1 MPSPPRVS
9 AGSTTSPSAWRP
21 TGSVRRAPSL
31 PSVYPF
37 LTNDAPL
44 VHHTFPVV
52 QPAPLP
58 SLFVSVAGALL
69 STRVCLAPIS
79 GFWTWLIST
88 TSATA
93 NSDNTSTTVSDTTAQ
108 QREEDD
114 GVVVIVDAWSG
125 CPSPLLAWSFSYL
138 VLDDLLRCRCVSHAW
153 HSLLTAHPLSPLC
166 YTSASLALPPA
177 QSRWSTRML
186 ATVFT
191 SVPLL
196 SALSFSPL
204 DPSLAASAAV
214 DSAAATPPPNP
225 QPANAL
231 VPVPLP
237 SAPPDPRTQHLHSVF
252 LLHHLRVLILPL
264 LTPTLS
270 DVDLFGISA
279 HLPLLEIL
287 TIQLPAASNH
297 SAGTSAVSHSNTLS
311 AVGFSH
317 LSVMQHLA
325 HLSLTYHDTH
335 IDRTSHEEGVRMDMI
350 ERQECWLAMMRC
362 KSLRV
367 MQLTREGRAMEE
379 VEVWQKR
386 RRERD
391 EKEERR
397 RKAET
402 EKANKQPISPP
413 SPGDTT
419 VTSSSP
425 PPTAGTADGSATTVA
440 VLSPPASPSHNR
452 RASLP
457 IISALHAM
465 ELQTQSLLSL
475 PSSSSFSFSLFFSSF
490 SASLLSF
497 TFVSHPTHVSDVL
510 LYMDIEQAVL
520 AALPTF
526 QSLLHLNLT
535 LCSFSHINL
544 TAITTLSPRLLSFG
558 LSRSL
563 SMSSSVPLSPTAGG
577 KLVPATSSWSTVQPE
592 WFVSFMSSCSRLAS
606 LRLHDVPFV
615 TGESFGALVDA
626 VPNLHSLH
634 LSLIPLP
641 AAALRSLFDHPLLT
655 YLEVTVDEE
664 HFRVETG
671 AEGRAAESKGEEEV
685 AVWLEMGRRYK
696 EWEKRWRLGRMG
708 VGEEEEED
716 ARDRQQQEQA
726 EQRKKRRW
734 IRDEMLAAGSWDE
747 TLEEEFMNDTDD
759 EDDDADD
766 EQNKAKR
773 TTAVSYRRSVMGVWN
788 ELFYLQRL
796 KDGDHVLQ
804 GKARRRW
811 VAKQRELHERQLK
824 EDEEAWQRQQ
834 AMLDEE
840 GVAVDGAG
848 VALDNEEADEL
859 EQDVRLSDDDR
870 EDELGE
876 AAAERRRD
884 EDGTRSIG
892 SKRTSPVLSS
902 QLDGLVNSS
911 QTGGEGNDDWDVVP
925 L

>member
-1 MPSPPRVS
+1 MSSASRVPAVS
-9 AGSTTSPSAWRP
+9 SSSRDAGTATR
-21 TGSVRRAPSL
+21 SVRRAPSL
-31 PSVYPF
+31 PSLYPF
-37 LTNDAPL
+37 LTADAPL
-44 VHHTFPVV
+44 IHHTFPVV
-52 QPAPLP
+52 QPAPQP

-69 STRVCLAPIS
+69 STRVCLAPIT
-79 GFWTWLIST
+79 GFWAWLTST

-93 NSDNTSTTVSDTTAQ
+93 TTGNSGGSSSPTPQ

-166 YTSASLALPPA
+166 YTSASIALPPHG
-177 QSRWSTRML
+177 SRWSTRML

-204 DPSLAASAAV
+204 HESLAAYAV
-214 DSAAATPPPNP
+214 ADSAAATPAPPPPPN
-225 QPANAL
+225 NAL
-231 VPVPLP
+231 SPVPLP
-237 SAPPDPRTQHLHSVF
+237 CAPPDPRTQHLHSVF

-264 LTPTLS
+264 LNPSLS
-270 DVDLFGISA
+270 DVDMFGISA

-287 TIQLPAASNH
+287 TIQLPAASSH
-297 SAGTSAVSHSNTLS
+297 TTTSSAASRSTTLS

-325 HLSLTYHDTH
+325 HLSITYHDTH
-335 IDRTSHEEGVRMDMI
+335 IDRTSHEEAVRMDMI
-350 ERQECWLAMMRC
+350 EKQECWLAMMRC

-379 VEVWQKR
+379 VEVWQQR

-397 RKAET
+397 RKAESD
-402 EKANKQPISPP
+402 KANKRPTSPP
-413 SPGDTT
+413 SPSDSTAT
-419 VTSSSP
+419 ASP
-425 PPTAGTADGSATTVA
+425 TPTTAGDGSDATAA
-440 VLSPPASPSHNR
+440 VPATPTSPSHNR

-457 IISALHAM
+457 IISSLHAM
-465 ELQTQSLLSL
+465 DLHTQSLLSL

-497 TFVSHPTHVSDVL
+497 TFTSNPTHVSDVL

-526 QSLLHLNLT
+526 QSLLHVNLT
-535 LCSFSHINL
+535 LCSFSQSNL
-544 TAITTLSPRLLSFG
+544 TALSALSPRLLSFG

-577 KLVPATSSWSTVQPE
+577 RLVPATSSWSTIE
-592 WFVSFMSSCSRLAS
+592 ADDFVSFVLSCSRLAS
-606 LRLHDVPFV
+606 LRLHDLPFI
-615 TGESFGALVDA
+615 TGESFGALLDA
-626 VPNLHSLH
+626 APNLHSLH

-641 AAALRSLFDHPLLT
+641 AAALRCLFDHPLLT
-655 YLEVTVDEE
+655 YLEVTVEE
-664 HFRVETG
+664 AQWRGETS
-671 AEGRAAESKGEEEV
+671 AEGHAANSRGEEEV

-708 VGEEEEED
+708 IGEEEEED
-716 ARDRQQQEQA
+716 DRDRQQQEQA

-734 IRDEMLAAGSWDE
+734 IREEMLAAGSWDE
-747 TLEEEFMNDTDD
+747 VLEEEFMNDSDD
-759 EDDDADD
+759 EDEGKND
-766 EQNKAKR
+766 EKLTAKK
-773 TTAVSYRRSVMGVWN
+773 TTALSYRRRVMSVWN

-811 VAKQRELHERQLK
+811 IVKQRQEQDRRLQ

-834 AMLDEE
+834 AMLDAE
-840 GVAVDGAG
+840 GEVDGAR
-848 VALDNEEADEL
+848 VSLDHDAHDEL
-859 EQDVRLSDDDR
+859 EHDVRLSDGEV
-870 EDELGE
+870 EDEQEDEVGM
-876 AAAERRRD
+876 ERRRD
-884 EDGTRSIG
+884 DDTRSIG
-892 SKRTSPVLSS
+892 SKRTSPVLTS

-911 QTGGEGNDDWDVVP
+911 QAGGEGKEDWDVVP

>member
-1 MPSPPRVS
+1 
-9 AGSTTSPSAWRP
+9 
-21 TGSVRRAPSL
+21 VRRAPSL
-31 PSVYPF
+31 PSAYPF

-44 VHHTFPVV
+44 IHHTFPVV

-58 SLFVSVAGALL
+58 SLFVSMAGALL

-79 GFWTWLIST
+79 GFWSWLTST

-93 NSDNTSTTVSDTTAQ
+93 TADSTASSATAAQ
-108 QREEDD
+108 QKEEDD
-114 GVVVIVDAWSG
+114 GVVVVVDAWSS

-138 VLDDLLRCRCVSHAW
+138 ILDDLLRCRCVSHAW
-153 HSLLTAHPLSPLC
+153 HSLLTAHPLSALC
-166 YTSASLALPPA
+166 YASASLALPP
-177 QSRWSTRML
+177 QGSRWSTRML

-204 DPSLAASAAV
+204 EDSLAASAAADTAV
-214 DSAAATPPPNP
+214 TAPPPA
-225 QPANAL
+225 QPTNAL
-231 VPVPLP
+231 RPVPLP

-264 LTPTLS
+264 LTPSLS
-270 DVDLFGISA
+270 DVDLFGVSA
-279 HLPLLEIL
+279 HLPLLEVL
-287 TIQLPAASNH
+287 SLQLPAAS
-297 SAGTSAVSHSNTLS
+297 SGSGASTAAASHSTSLT

-325 HLSLTYHDTH
+325 HLSITYHDTPH
-335 IDRTSHEEGVRMDMI
+335 IDRTAHEEGVRMDMI

-379 VEVWQKR
+379 VDVWQQR

-391 EKEERR
+391 EKEDRR
-397 RKAET
+397 RKAEQDKV
-402 EKANKQPISPP
+402 KATSPP
-413 SPGDTT
+413 SPSDPA
-419 VTSSSP
+419 S
-425 PPTAGTADGSATTVA
+425 TATAAGASNGSTATTA
-440 VLSPPASPSHNR
+440 VPVTPPSPSHNR

-465 ELQTQSLLSL
+465 ELHTQSLLSL

-497 TFVSHPTHVSDVL
+497 TFTSHPTHVADVL

-520 AALPTF
+520 AALPSF

-535 LCSFSHINL
+535 LCSFSQANL
-544 TAITTLSPRLLSFG
+544 TALSALSPRLLSFG

-563 SMSSSVPLSPTAGG
+563 SMSASVPLSPTAGG
-577 KLVPATSSWSTVQPE
+577 KLVPATSSWSTIE
-592 WFVSFMSSCSRLAS
+592 ADSFVSFASSCTRLAS
-606 LRLHDVPFV
+606 LRLHDIPFI
-615 TGESFGALVDA
+615 TADSFPTLLAA
-626 VPNLHSLH
+626 TPNLHSLH

-641 AAALRSLFDHPLLT
+641 AAALRCLFDHPLLT

-664 HFRVETG
+664 QWRGEASG
-671 AEGRAAESKGEEEV
+671 EGGQAAEGRGEEEV

-708 VGEEEEED
+708 IGEEEEED
-716 ARDRQQQEQA
+716 DRDRRQQEQA

-734 IRDEMLAAGSWDE
+734 IRDEMLAAGSWDDV
-747 TLEEEFMNDTDD
+747 LEEEFMNDTDD
-759 EDDDADD
+759 EDEEAEDGG
-766 EQNKAKR
+766 QSKGN
-773 TTAVSYRRSVMGVWN
+773 TATALSYRRGVMSVWN

-796 KDGDHVLQ
+796 KDGDHVWQ

-811 VAKQRELHERQLK
+811 LVKQRREQERRQR
-824 EDEEAWQRQQ
+824 EEEEAWQRQQ
-834 AMLDEE
+834 AMLEE
-840 GVAVDGAG
+840 EEVVVNGER
-848 VALDNEEADEL
+848 VALDNDGGDMEEEK
-859 EQDVRLSDDDR
+859 LSDGEM
-870 EDELGE
+870 EDEPE
-876 AAAERRRD
+876 DAMDDERRRV
-884 EDGTRSIG
+884 EDDARSIG
-892 SKRTSPVLSS
+892 SKRTSPVLAPE
-902 QLDGLVNSS
+902 LDGLVNSHA
-911 QTGGEGNDDWDVVP
+911 GAAGKDDAWDVVP

>member
-1 MPSPPRVS
+1 MSSSLSLSRAPVGASASPN
-9 AGSTTSPSAWRP
+9 AGTPAR
-21 TGSVRRAPSL
+21 SVRRAPSL

-37 LTNDAPL
+37 LTHDAPL

-52 QPAPLP
+52 QLAPAP
-58 SLFVSVAGALL
+58 SLFFSVAGALL
-69 STRVCLAPIS
+69 STRACLAPIT
-79 GFWTWLIST
+79 GFWSWLTST
-88 TSATA
+88 TSASVGA
-93 NSDNTSTTVSDTTAQ
+93 STSPTSASSGTQT
-108 QREEDD
+108 QREDDD

-166 YTSASLALPPA
+166 YTSASLALPP
-177 QSRWSTRML
+177 QGSRWSTRVL
-186 ATVFT
+186 ASVFT

-196 SALSFSPL
+196 TALSFSPL
-204 DPSLAASAAV
+204 DETLAASA
-214 DSAAATPPPNP
+214 SADIAITPPPA

-231 VPVPLP
+231 TPIPLP

-264 LTPTLS
+264 LTPSLS

-287 TIQLPAASNH
+287 TIQLPAASSSSQAS
-297 SAGTSAVSHSNTLS
+297 SAASHSTSLT

-325 HLSLTYHDTH
+325 HLSVTYHDTH
-335 IDRTSHEEGVRMDMI
+335 IDRTSHEEGVRIDMI
-350 ERQECWLAMMRC
+350 ERQECWLAMMRS

-367 MQLTREGRAMEE
+367 MQLAREGRAVEE
-379 VEVWQKR
+379 VDVWQQR

-391 EKEERR
+391 EKEQRR

-402 EKANKQPISPP
+402 EKADRRPTSPP
-413 SPGDTT
+413 SPTDPAAS
-419 VTSSSP
+419 TS
-425 PPTAGTADGSATTVA
+425 PTPAVGTADGSGTAA

-457 IISALHAM
+457 IISSLHAM

-497 TFVSHPTHVSDVL
+497 TFTSHTTHVADVL

-520 AALPTF
+520 AALPSF

-535 LCSFSHINL
+535 LCSFSHTNL
-544 TAITTLSPRLLSFG
+544 AALSALSPRLLSFG

-563 SMSSSVPLSPTAGG
+563 SMSPSIPLSPSAGG
-577 KLVPATSSWSTVQPE
+577 KLVPATSSWSTIEPDGLVA
-592 WFVSFMSSCSRLAS
+592 FLSSCSRLAS
-606 LRLHDVPFV
+606 LRLHDIPFV
-615 TGESFGALVDA
+615 TGESFAALLAA

-641 AAALRSLFDHPLLT
+641 AAALRCLFDHPLLT
-655 YLEVTVDEE
+655 YLEVTVDEQ
-664 HFRVETG
+664 HWKGETS
-671 AEGRAAESKGEEEV
+671 AEGQAADSKNEEEV

-708 VGEEEEED
+708 IGEEEEED
-716 ARDRQQQEQA
+716 DRDRRQQEHA
-726 EQRKKRRW
+726 EHRKKRRW
-734 IRDEMLAAGSWDE
+734 IRDEMLAAGSLDDV
-747 TLEEEFMNDTDD
+747 LDEEFMDDTDEED
-759 EDDDADD
+759 EDERQRIA
-766 EQNKAKR
+766 QS
-773 TTAVSYRRSVMGVWN
+773 TTAASYRRHVMSVWN
-788 ELFYLQRL
+788 ELFYLHRL

-804 GKARRRW
+804 GRARQRW
-811 VAKQRELHERQLK
+811 LVNQKHEQERSMQ
-824 EDEEAWQRQQ
+824 EEEEAWQRQQ
-834 AMLDEE
+834 AALEEEEMVINGERVMLDDGE
-840 GVAVDGAG
+840 GD
-848 VALDNEEADEL
+848 L
-859 EQDVRLSDDDR
+859 EHDVRLSDGET
-870 EDELGE
+870 EDEAQNG
-876 AAAERRRD
+876 AADPERRRV
-884 EDGTRSIG
+884 EDGARTIG
-892 SKRTSPVLSS
+892 SKRTSPVLSA

-911 QTGGEGNDDWDVVP
+911 QAGGEGKDDWDVVP